1 MRVVIA
7 EASLLVRAGIVR
19 LVEEAGFEVA
29 AEAGDGDE
37 LLRKIR
43 GHRPDVAVLGA
54 EWVAAARTI
63 REDVPSVGLLVL
75 ARHGDDPARLTALG
89 AAGVG
94 YLLRDRICEP
104 GRLTDAIRE
113 VGRGGSV
120 LDPQLVGRMVDRRRR
135 ADPFSG
141 LTRREREVLAG
152 MADGESNRGIARR
165 LFVSERAVERHI
177 TAIFAKLA
185 VPEDGHR
192 RVLAVL
198 AYLRAA

>member
-1 MRVVIA
+1 MRLVIA
-7 EASLLVRAGIVR
+7 EASLLVRSGLVR
-19 LVEEAGFEVA
+19 LVEEAGFDVA
-29 AEAGDGDE
+29 AEADDGVE
-37 LLRKIR
+37 LLRKVR
-43 GHRPDVAVLGA
+43 GHRPDVAVLGDEA
-54 EWVAAARTI
+54 LAAARTI
-63 REDVPSVGLLVL
+63 RAELPSVGLLVL
-75 ARHGDDPARLTALG
+75 ARLADPAQLAGLG
-89 AAGVG
+89 TTGVG
-94 YLLRDRICEP
+94 SLLRDRIREP

-135 ADPFSG
+135 ADPLRA
-141 LTRREREVLAG
+141 LTRREHDVLAG

-185 VPEDGHR
+185 VPDDGHR

-198 AYLRAA
+198 AYLRT

>member
-7 EASLLVRAGIVR
+7 EASLLVRAGLVR
-19 LVEEAGFEVA
+19 LVEAAGLEVV
-29 AEAGDGDE
+29 AEAGDDVE
-37 LLRKIR
+37 LLRKVR
-43 GHRPDVAVLGA
+43 GHRPDVAVLGDEA
-54 EWVAAARTI
+54 LSAARAI
-63 REDVPSVGLLVL
+63 REELPSVGLLVL
-75 ARHGDDPARLTALG
+75 ARQTDPTQLAGLG
-89 AAGVG
+89 TTGIG
-94 YLLRDRICEP
+94 FLLREGICEP
-104 GRLTDAIRE
+104 GRLTDALRE

-141 LTRREREVLAG
+141 LTRRERDVLAG

-185 VPEDGHR
+185 VPDDGHR

-198 AYLRAA
+198 AYLRAV

>member
-1 MRVVIA
+1 MRIVIA
-7 EASLLVRAGIVR
+7 EHSLLARAGLVR
-19 LVEEAGFEVA
+19 LAEEAGFEVV
-29 AEAGDGDE
+29 AEAGDGVE
-37 LLRKIR
+37 LLRKVR
-43 GHRPDVAVLGA
+43 GHRPDVAVLGDEA
-54 EWVAAARTI
+54 LAAARTV
-63 REDVPSVGLLVL
+63 RAEMPSVGLLVL
-75 ARHGDDPARLTALG
+75 AHQADPAQLTGLG
-89 AAGVG
+89 NTGIG

-152 MADGESNRGIARR
+152 MADGESNRGIACR
-165 LFVSERAVERHI
+165 LFLSERAVERHI

-198 AYLRAA
+198 AYLQAA